1 MEEDRY
7 IVKKGNVTIKEIAF
21 DAKVSIATVS
31 MILNNKDKKIS
42 EATRNRVLE
51 IAKDLNYIPNTMARS
66 LITRQTKTIGL
77 IMPDITNPFFP
88 EIARGAEDK
97 ASQSHYSIIYCN
109 TDDNIGREDQYINT
123 LTEKMVDGIILA
135 HSSDR
140 EESSY
145 GLNRNRVPIVL
156 IDRDFSFPNIV
167 GKVLVNN
174 KDASFKGVNYLLEK
188 GYEKIVYIAGPMT
201 TQTAKDR
208 LDGYKMALSERGVE
222 YRDNYVKIGDYKAQW
237 GELAVKEF
245 LNEGISFDS
254 IFCGNDLIAIGAIK
268 ALKNAG
274 MQVPEDVGII
284 GFDDIYMASMMDP
297 ELTTIRQPNYEMGF
311 RAAELLINEIN
322 DRSENIEKGNM
333 DVKKIILETELIIRK
348 SS

>member
-1 MEEDRY
+1 M
-7 IVKKGNVTIKEIAF
+7 KKRNVTIKDIAK

-42 EATRNRVLE
+42 SATRSRVLE
-51 IAKDLNYIPNTMARS
+51 IANSLNYIPNTMARS
-66 LITRQTKTIGL
+66 LVTRQTKTIGL

-97 ASQSHYSIIYCN
+97 ASQSNYSIIYCN
-109 TDDNIGREDQYINT
+109 TDDNIDREDKCIDN

-140 EESSY
+140 GESSY
-145 GLNRNRVPIVL
+145 GLKRSRVPIVL
-156 IDRDFSFPNIV
+156 IDRDFNFPNIV

-174 KDASFKGVNYLLEK
+174 KDASFKGVNYLIDK
-188 GYEKIVYIAGPMT
+188 GYKKIVYIAGPMT

-208 LDGYKMALSERGVE
+208 LEGYKMALSEKGME
-222 YRDNYVKIGDYKAQW
+222 YKDNYVKIGDYKSQW

-274 MQVPEDVGII
+274 IQVPGDVGIM
-284 GFDDIYMASMMDP
+284 GFDDIYMANMMDP

-311 RAAELLINEIN
+311 RAAELLINELN
-322 DRSENIEKGNM
+322 NRSDNSEKGNM

>member
-1 MEEDRY
+1 M
-7 IVKKGNVTIKEIAF
+7 KKRNVTIKDIAK

-31 MILNNKDKKIS
+31 MILNNKDNKIS
-42 EATRNRVLE
+42 SATRSRVLE
-51 IAKDLNYIPNTMARS
+51 IAKSLNYIPNTMARS
-66 LITRQTKTIGL
+66 LVTRQTKTIGL

-97 ASQSHYSIIYCN
+97 ASQSNYSIIYCN
-109 TDDNIGREDQYINT
+109 TDDNIDREDKCIDN

-140 EESSY
+140 GESSY
-145 GLNRNRVPIVL
+145 SLKGSRVPIVL
-156 IDRDFSFPNIV
+156 IDRDFNFPNIV
-167 GKVLVNN
+167 GKVLVDN
-174 KDASFKGVNYLLEK
+174 KVASFKGVNYLIDK
-188 GYEKIVYIAGPMT
+188 GYKKIVYIAGPTT

-208 LDGYKMALSERGVE
+208 LEGYKMALSEKGME
-222 YRDNYVKIGDYKAQW
+222 YKDNYVKIGDYKSQW

-274 MQVPEDVGII
+274 IQVPGDVGIM
-284 GFDDIYMASMMDP
+284 GFDDIYMANMMDP

-311 RAAELLINEIN
+311 RAAELLINELN
-322 DRSENIEKGNM
+322 NRSDNSEKGNM

>member
-1 MEEDRY
+1 M
-7 IVKKGNVTIKEIAF
+7 KKRNVTIKDIAR

-31 MILNNKDKKIS
+31 MILNDKDKKIS
-42 EATRNRVLE
+42 AATRIRVLD
-51 IAKDLNYIPNTMARS
+51 IAKSLNYIPNTMARS
-66 LITRQTKTIGL
+66 LVTRQTKTIGL

-97 ASQSHYSIIYCN
+97 ASESNYSIIYCN
-109 TDDNIGREDQYINT
+109 TDDNIDREDKCIDN

-140 EESSY
+140 GEISY
-145 GLNRNRVPIVL
+145 GLKRNGVPIVL
-156 IDRDFSFPNIV
+156 IDRDFNFPNIV

-174 KDASFKGVNYLLEK
+174 KEASFKGVNYLLEK
-188 GYEKIVYIAGPMT
+188 GYKNIIYIAGPIS
-201 TQTAKDR
+201 TQTSKDR
-208 LDGYKMALSERGVE
+208 LEGYKVALFEKGME
-222 YRDNYVKIGDYKAQW
+222 YRDNYVKIGDYKSQW
-237 GELAVKEF
+237 GEIAVQQF

-268 ALKNAG
+268 ALKNEG
-274 MQVPEDVGII
+274 IEVPGDVGVM

-297 ELTTIRQPNYEMGF
+297 ELTTIRQPNYEMGYK
-311 RAAELLINEIN
+311 AAELLINELN
-322 DRSENIEKGNM
+322 NKSDNIEKGSI